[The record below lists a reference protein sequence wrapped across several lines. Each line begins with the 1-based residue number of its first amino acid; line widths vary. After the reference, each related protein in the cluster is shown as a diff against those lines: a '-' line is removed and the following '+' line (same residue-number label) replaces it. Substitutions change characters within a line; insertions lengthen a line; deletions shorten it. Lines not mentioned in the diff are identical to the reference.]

1 MSVFSSRHLHLSDLL
16 RLLPWVPHLHVC
28 DIGFG
33 DGDLAVAL
41 DDYGFQV
48 TALEVNPDCVTQA
61 QQRYPHS
68 DVQWLHQD
76 IRGFRM
82 QRDTYGLILCLNVF
96 PFIPNGERARIIGR
110 LKSAL
115 KPGGILIISGLSPKD
130 SWAEKKYAR
139 TSNQISSRPTGV
151 FLAEEFA
158 KRFDTWQTLW
168 AFDGYVQV
176 RNLDEKAAHHVQQ
189 RIFKKPVLPFSLQD
203 PEPFSPQGIGLRL
216 FPQRSINAKA
226 LLSATEL
233 SVHFLELFAEVVQD
247 VKIDSS
253 LLHLSKKIPL
263 SLYSQGLSLGS
274 SLPESELYLETLQ
287 RLSRR
292 TGARWIKLALGFH
305 RSEQYALPFLQ
316 ALLPTEEALETVK
329 AKLRQLRQFFNCP
342 LVLEHLPHRLAP
354 EQWEM
359 DEATFLKHI
368 AEEGDCLIA
377 LNLET
382 LKHNARCFG
391 LSAHEYIQKLPAHR
405 VVALH
410 IETTDGLALPESQDL
425 LSVLFDKFH
434 LRMVTYSPLLPSQSI
449 RDHILPLYQHLR
461 GTYR

>member
-1 MSVFSSRHLHLSDLL
+1 MTVFSSRHLHLSDLL
-16 RLLPWVPHLHVC
+16 RLLPWVPHRHVC

-33 DGDLAVAL
+33 NGDLAVAL

-48 TALEVNPDCVTQA
+48 TALEVDSDCVTQA

-115 KPGGILIISGLSPKD
+115 KPGGMLIISGLSPKD
-130 SWAEKKYAR
+130 SWAEQKHAR

-151 FLAEEFA
+151 FLPEEWS

-176 RNLDEKAAHHVQQ
+176 RNLDDKASHHVQQ
-189 RIFKKPVLPFSLQD
+189 RIFKKPALPFSLQD
-203 PEPFSPQGIGLRL
+203 AAPFFPQGIGLRL
-216 FPQRSINAKA
+216 HPQGSINTEV
-226 LLSATEL
+226 LSTTEL
-233 SVHFLELFAEVVQD
+233 SVHFLELFAESVHD
-247 VKIDSS
+247 LKIDSS

-263 SLYSQGLSLGS
+263 ALYSHGLSLGS
-274 SLPESELYLETLQ
+274 PLAESDKYLETLL
-287 RLSRR
+287 RLSQR

-316 ALLPTEEALETVK
+316 ALLPTEEALENVK
-329 AKLRQLRQFFNCP
+329 TKLRQLRRFFNCP

-368 AEEGDCLIA
+368 AEEADCLLA

-391 LSAHEYIQKLPAHR
+391 LSPHQYIQKLPAHR

-410 IETTDGLALPESQDL
+410 IEITDDFALNETQEL
-425 LSVLFDKFH
+425 LREIFETLH
-434 LRMVTYSPLLPSQSI
+434 LRMVTYAPVLSAQSVQT
-449 RDHILPLYQHLR
+449 HILPLYQGLWSIKK
-461 GTYR
+461 